1 MTTGESGGRF
11 EPRPRAPER
20 RPAHDTHNIRR
31 ELVRIL
37 RRTAIVSGS
46 PREDFAEGSP
56 IYDVASMAVIR
67 LAALLERPE
76 FATHAHLLS
85 ADETAA
91 VRATRNIA
99 AHAGYEG
106 MNDDLFWTA
115 VTTRVPAIV
124 HRLLGDEA
132 DPPVPKR

>member
-1 MTTGESGGRF
+1 MITGESGGRF

-20 RPAHDTHNIRR
+20 RTTHDTHNIPR

-37 RRTAIVSGS
+37 RRTEIVSAS
-46 PREDFAEGSP
+46 PREDFSEGSP
-56 IYDVASMAVIR
+56 LYDVAGMAVIR

-76 FATHAHLLS
+76 FSMHAHLLS
-85 ADETAA
+85 VDETAA
-91 VRATRNIA
+91 IRATRNIA

-124 HRLLGDEA
+124 RRLLGDEA
-132 DPPVPKR
+132 DPHVPKR